1 MDGRGGLG
9 THVSKAR
16 GTLEPKLG
24 LIPRT
29 HIRNAVWSG
38 LGVPAAAILSG
49 SLTTCNRKV
58 FPRSH
63 SSALTL

>member
-16 GTLEPKLG
+16 GTLG

-49 SLTTCNRKV
+49 SLTACNRKV